1 MTYKT
6 MLALASAVLLSA
18 SGAAIAAE
26 HHDKMGNMGEPN
38 PAAQNPEQIQENSYL
53 KGIRNVEMVPSDRAL
68 LDAPVLS
75 ADGHQIGEVT
85 RITPDGV
92 VISVGRTMGIG
103 THKVLVKP
111 VNLTATRARGK
122 LSVISSLNAG
132 QLENMPEYQPG
143 GAVGGS
149 MR

>member
-1 MTYKT
+1 MMYKT

-38 PAAQNPEQIQENSYL
+38 PTAQMNDQTPENTYL
-53 KGIRNVEMVPSDRAL
+53 KGIRNAEMVPSDRAL

-75 ADGHQIGEVT
+75 ADGNQIGEVT

-92 VISVGRTMGIG
+92 VISVGRGMGIG
-103 THKVLVKP
+103 AHKVLVKP
-111 VNLTATRARGK
+111 DRLTATRAHGK
-122 LSVISSLNAG
+122 LAVISSLNAG
-132 QLENMPEYQPG
+132 QLDHMPEYQPG
-143 GAVGGS
+143 GAQGGS